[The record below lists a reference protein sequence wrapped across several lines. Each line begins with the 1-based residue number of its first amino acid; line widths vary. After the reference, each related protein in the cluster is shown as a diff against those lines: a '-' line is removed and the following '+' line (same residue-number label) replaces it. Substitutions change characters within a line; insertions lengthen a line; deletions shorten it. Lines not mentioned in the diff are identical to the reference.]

1 MTAPMNRAS
10 WEAAGRHRTLGGR
23 RIFVLDRPA
32 TSGEGGPPLVVLHG
46 FPSAS
51 FDWRHVLDALGERR
65 RVVLLDFLGYGL
77 SEKPDTAYSLFE
89 QADLVEAC
97 ATELGLGEIALLT
110 HDMGDSVGGELLAR
124 ELDGTSDL
132 RVVERVLTNGSIY
145 IGDAHL
151 SDGQQLLLAMPD
163 EILPDE
169 LAPDEE
175 TFAAGWA
182 ATFSPAHPAT
192 SEELAAQWELLSLNG
207 GNRLLARLIR
217 YIGERR
223 AHERRWTGAIKNHG
237 SPLRVVWGDLDPIA
251 VFGMAERLCAA
262 TPSVEVVRL
271 RGVGHYPMIEAPED
285 FADAVV
291 AALA

>member
-145 IGDAHL
+145 IGDAQL

-175 TFAAGWA
+175 TFTAGWA

-192 SEELAAQWELLSLNG
+192 PEELAAQWELLSLNG
-207 GNRLLARLIR
+207 GIVSWHASSATSGNAGPTSVAGPARSKTMVHQCVWCGETWIPLPCSEWPNDCVLPRRRLSWCVFVVSGIIR
-217 YIGERR
+217 
-223 AHERRWTGAIKNHG
+223 
-237 SPLRVVWGDLDPIA
+237 
-251 VFGMAERLCAA
+251 
-262 TPSVEVVRL
+262 
-271 RGVGHYPMIEAPED
+271 
-285 FADAVV
+285 
-291 AALA
+291 